1 VKIKGVCRRCGR
13 EFLAEQVIEN
23 GGRCPWD
30 GESLQP
36 DYAATF
42 VEALR
47 AASDAGNALEDALE
61 RLADLHPA
69 LVIENESVLAGLRAS
84 LERLEETPVEQP

>member
-42 VEALR
+42 VETLR
-47 AASDAGNALEDALE
+47 AASEAGNALEAALE

-69 LVIENESVLAGLRAS
+69 LVLENESVLAGLRAS
-84 LERLEETPVEQP
+84 LERLEETPVGQP

>member
-13 EFLAEQVIEN
+13 EFIAEQVIDN

-30 GESLQP
+30 GEPMQP

-47 AASDAGNALEDALE
+47 AAVDAGNALEEALD

-69 LVIENESVLAGLRAS
+69 LVLENDSVLAS
-84 LERLEETPVEQP
+84 LQSSLDRLEQTPVEQP